1 MDRAPASA
9 MSSNPPLPRPE
20 GHRLLLWLGVAAA
33 LGTLLGAA
41 LIPRANGQAAAAGA
55 EGIALYG
62 RLLPADASAPATA
75 LVWVRERIGGWFHL
89 ELPDGG
95 TRRVSY
101 GALGVELDRSRL
113 RRLVEDARD
122 PASLLFERQQRRS
135 SRGPVE
141 LVVPVRL
148 DPDRAAPALL
158 SLKDDLD
165 QTARDARL
173 DLDRRTVI
181 PERAGRLLDVD
192 RSLRAIEQAVQAG
205 AEKAALVFEHR
216 PPQRL
221 ASQLTGI
228 AHEALLGFFET
239 PYDEAARAKDRTFNL
254 RLAASRFDGYVLMP
268 GDEFDFNAV
277 VGPRD
282 EANGYQVAK
291 VIAEGE
297 LVDGIGGGTCQVSGT
312 LHAAALFAGLEIVE
326 RHPHTRPSSYIK
338 LGFDAAVV
346 YPTIN
351 FRLKNPYDFPIVLR
365 ETVAAGRV
373 RAEVRGLRRPYTIT
387 IVRKIEGAK
396 PFEEVQRLDESLP
409 KGVRVLAQRG
419 VPGIDLHRYRIRRDG
434 PHAVRE
440 TTVDRYPPTAQLV
453 RIGTGSSSTREGRPP
468 HDPQPEY
475 LADELL
481 VMSQPT
487 ELEAALIE
495 QRTPG
500 RYGKRGWTRDIGA
513 PAWNL
518 DP

>member
-1 MDRAPASA
+1 
-9 MSSNPPLPRPE
+9 LFV
-20 GHRLLLWLGVAAA
+20 WLGLAAA
-33 LGTLLGAA
+33 LGTLLGIA
-41 LIPRANGQAAAAGA
+41 LIPRATGADTASASAGV
-55 EGIALYG
+55 ELYG
-62 RLLPADASAPATA
+62 LLLPSDGNAPATA
-75 LVWVRERIGGWFHL
+75 LARVRERIGGWFHL

-95 TRRVSY
+95 TQRVSY
-101 GALGVELDRSRL
+101 GALGVELDRARL

-122 PASLLFERQQRRS
+122 PASLLSERHRS
-135 SRGPVE
+135 RTPASPVE

-148 DPDRAAPALL
+148 DPVRAWPTLL
-158 SLKDDLD
+158 TLKDDLD

-173 DLDRRTVI
+173 DLDRNTLI

-192 RSLRAIEQAVQAG
+192 RSLKAIEQAVRDG
-205 AEKAALVFEHR
+205 AERSALVFEYR
-216 PPQRL
+216 PPRRR
-221 ASQLTGI
+221 AAQLTGI
-228 AHEALLGFFET
+228 HHGATLGFFET

-254 RLAASRFDGYVLMP
+254 RLAASRLDGYVLMP

-351 FRLKNPYDFPIVLR
+351 FRLRNPYDFPVVLR

-387 IVRKIEGAK
+387 VVRKIEAAK
-396 PFEEVQRLDESLP
+396 PFEEVQRLDDSLP
-409 KGVRVLAQRG
+409 NGVRVLAQRG

-440 TTVDRYPPTAQLV
+440 TIVDRYPPTAQLV
-453 RIGTGSSSTREGRPP
+453 RVGVGSASTTKARPA

-481 VMSQPT
+481 VLSQPT
-487 ELEAALIE
+487 ELDAPLIE

-500 RYGKRGWTRDIGA
+500 RFGKPGWTRDIGA
-513 PAWNL
+513 PAWEGER
-518 DP
+518 